1 MANAAPSSAAAEPV
15 ELDATGLVCPMPVL
29 KANRALRAVPV
40 GGVLRVLATDP
51 AAAKDF
57 PAYCAQTGHV
67 LEQSGRDGD
76 KFVFLL
82 RKTDR
87 GPAR

>member
-1 MANAAPSSAAAEPV
+1 MANAASSSATAEPV

-29 KANRALRAVPV
+29 KANRALRALPV
-40 GGVLRVLATDP
+40 GGRLKVRASDP
-51 AAAKDF
+51 AAEKDF

-67 LEQSGRDGD
+67 LEASGRDGD
-76 KFVFLL
+76 VLVFLL
-82 RKTDR
+82 RKTES

>member
-1 MANAAPSSAAAEPV
+1 MPNAAPSSSAPEPI
-15 ELDATGLVCPMPVL
+15 ELDATGLICPMPVL
-29 KANRALRAVPV
+29 KANRALRALPV
-40 GGVLRVLATDP
+40 GGRLKVRATDP

-67 LEQSGRDGD
+67 LEESGRDGEVLV
-76 KFVFLL
+76 FVL
-82 RKTDR
+82 RKTES